1 MKITS
6 KQINKTL
13 NTNIMTNSKR
23 ILLKENEASSNEM
36 IQNSKKAYSNGKTLL
51 SMLDKLGLKVESVND
66 WQSIEQHF
74 MTPFP
79 KAPLTFNL
87 QAEGI
92 ETEFRETEA
101 YYLKHRLQ
109 MSFEPVT
116 ESQIL
121 DIKESQRVYTTNEKQ
136 IEAIE
141 LFTTIKD
148 SLLKLKDLGVV
159 LDLNKT
165 YIVSKVLIGDH
176 RESPALKVDPTA
188 LYHTVINLK

>member
-23 ILLKENEASSNEM
+23 ILLKENANSYNE
-36 IQNSKKAYSNGKTLL
+36 IIANKKQDFANGQILIK
-51 SMLDKLGLKVESVND
+51 MLAKLGLTVSKVEN
-66 WQSIEQHF
+66 WEAIELEF
-74 MTPFP
+74 KKDYP
-79 KAPLTFNL
+79 KANIQFNIDANGITE
-87 QAEGI
+87 QYREAEA
-92 ETEFRETEA
+92 F
-101 YYLKHRLQ
+101 YLKHRLQ
-109 MSFEPVT
+109 MSFEPIT
-116 ESQIL
+116 ESQIS

-141 LFTTIKD
+141 LFNTIKD

-176 RESPALKVDPTA
+176 RESPALKVEPTA
-188 LYHTVINLK
+188 LYHSVINLK